1 MDTSGEIYGGF
12 NNTQWSF
19 TLQDSSG
26 PIMISSVP
34 SADSIYV
41 ALDTT
46 VLMTFDETVEWIGN
60 ITLIPTYKGST
71 FWGEFY
77 GGVQRRIESGDP
89 QVVMSGE
96 NVTITPT
103 ETLAPGVTWTVVV
116 DTGTFEDRQEPSNP
130 VAGFSFDFV
139 TRVSVF
145 AATLYFMQSTLIMRS
160 KSIVCLGD
168 CSFDHSFGQHR

>member
-60 ITLIPTYKGST
+60 ITLIPTYKGSI

-77 GGVQRRIESGDP
+77 GGVQRRIEAGDP

-130 VAGFSFDFV
+130 VAGFSFNFV
-139 TRVSVF
+139 TRVSVCR
-145 AATLYFMQSTLIMRS
+145 YFVFHTINADYA
-160 KSIVCLGD
+160 I
-168 CSFDHSFGQHR
+168 